1 MVYFYSLLFLLTLR
15 PVPQEPMVGSQLNGV
30 LLKMVEDSVDTRASF
45 DDLREACSQQQLDD
59 NSVKEEVN
67 KLVTYVMGT
76 APEVKQIT
84 TNILSE
90 T

>member
-1 MVYFYSLLFLLTLR
+1 MVYFYSLLFPLTLR